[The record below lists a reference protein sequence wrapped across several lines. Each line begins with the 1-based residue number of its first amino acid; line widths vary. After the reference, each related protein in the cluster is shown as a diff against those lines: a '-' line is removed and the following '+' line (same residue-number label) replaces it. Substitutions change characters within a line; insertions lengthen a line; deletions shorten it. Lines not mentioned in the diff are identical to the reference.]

1 MENTYIRPPDEVKRE
16 QILEDNRSDF
26 DKQIDEALYLSLKE
40 LREQE
45 EINKIYE
52 DEIFN
57 DYLVE
62 TKNRKE
68 MFHELLVDLQKL
80 VKFDKDIKEIY
91 DILDPVIDTY
101 CAQYIQHFE
110 LDQESYDRIFK
121 VLGTIRT
128 NKKNIELVKL
138 LIKPPFT
145 V

>member
-1 MENTYIRPPDEVKRE
+1 MK
-16 QILEDNRSDF
+16 
-26 DKQIDEALYLSLKE
+26 
-40 LREQE
+40 
-45 EINKIYE
+45 
-52 DEIFN
+52 IFN
-57 DYLVE
+57 DYLME
-62 TKNRKE
+62 TNNRKE

-101 CAQYIQHFE
+101 CAQYIQNVE